1 MVLVFGTVRLIVLSL
16 IVLTYIIVLSLV
28 VSLINLV
35 KFTEIYPIRNT
46 KVIFLIGKLYKIQ
59 KFLYLNKEKF

>member
-1 MVLVFGTVRLIVLSL
+1 MVFGTVRLIVLSL

-35 KFTEIYPIRNT
+35 KFRKYTLSEIL
-46 KVIFLIGKLYKIQ
+46 K
-59 KFLYLNKEKF
+59 

>member
-1 MVLVFGTVRLIVLSL
+1 MSAVLVALFNLYFSNTIGIVLVFGTVRLIVLSL

-35 KFTEIYPIRNT
+35 KFRKYTLSEIL
-46 KVIFLIGKLYKIQ
+46 K
-59 KFLYLNKEKF
+59 